1 MKCQDLRE
9 KAVIFHRLPP
19 PLPLWIRLFFYIEM
33 FTLKKNVS
41 LWIER
46 ERESKREREFLS
58 VIIIYLV
65 ITVGGRQLLARK
77 KQHQQSGKV
86 VCSFFLK
93 CRKHASAHCS
103 ACFLFFLI
111 QLFNFVS
118 LDFVALERVSFLVFR
133 NLWIALKSD
142 ENSKREGETIIY
154 I

>member
-103 ACFLFFLI
+103 ACFLFFKFNCLI
-111 QLFNFVS
+111 SCHSTLLHWKGFLSSFSGIYES
-118 LDFVALERVSFLVFR
+118 L
-133 NLWIALKSD
+133 
-142 ENSKREGETIIY
+142 
-154 I
+154 